1 MYAFTFENPS
11 STAAA
16 AQLIAQGGK
25 LLAGGQSLLPSMR
38 LRLAN
43 PEKIVDL
50 NSIAELAGI
59 RREGAKGIVLL
70 FDEAQLFFPA
80 CSAAPSSHPSCLWW
94 RCRYSH
100 PEIGRVGGRTCDA
113 YGRCAAFWLL
123 FE

>member
-1 MYAFTFENPS
+1 MYAFTFEAPS

-59 RREGAKGIVLL
+59 RREGNALVIGAMTRHADVASSADCLL
-70 FDEAQLFFPA
+70 YTSPSPRDKRQ
-80 CSAAPSSHPSCLWW
+80 SRMPSS
-94 RCRYSH
+94 
-100 PEIGRVGGRTCDA
+100 A
-113 YGRCAAFWLL
+113 
-123 FE
+123 